1 MAIRRERNSRNSNWK
16 RIQTHIV
23 GDMILYV
30 ENPKDAIR
38 ELLEFINEFNK
49 VGGYKVNTQK
59 SLAFLCTNN
68 ERSEEKLRKKKITFT
83 IASKRPKYLEINLP
97 KEAKDLY
104 SENYKTLMKE
114 IEANTDRMIHHV
126 LGLEN
131 LIL

>member
-23 GDMILYV
+23 GDMILYI